1 MDTVITTLVCTS
13 IAFIFGVIFGDYNSE
28 KTKKEQ

>member
-1 MDTVITTLVCTS
+1 MVLKITCAILV
-13 IAFIFGVIFGDYNSE
+13 AFFLGVIFGDYNSE